1 MEINKNCWS
10 LNKILCQINMDTD
23 IDIKKELKELR
34 QKVRQLDNVFDY
46 NTISYGELV
55 PFLLKIIRKFDR
67 RLDAVEARLD
77 SILIPY

>member
-1 MEINKNCWS
+1 MADI
-10 LNKILCQINMDTD
+10 D

-77 SILIPY
+77 TIDKPLPV

>member
-1 MEINKNCWS
+1 MVDIDN
-10 LNKILCQINMDTD
+10 

-34 QKVRQLDNVFDY
+34 QKVRQLDTVFDY
-46 NTISYGELV
+46 NTITHSELV

-77 SILIPY
+77 AIDTAFQESLARFPA